1 MSRNGGQR
9 CLRRAY
15 KVASSNAG
23 KNAESRKRQY
33 DKKVKHALL
42 HQGDRILVRNLSER
56 GGSGKLRSFMN
67 VVVGRKGRTR
77 VLHRNLL
84 LPCSHLPTEEEH
96 TQQRKPKKNSRG
108 PTKQAS
114 HGKATKRTTV
124 QTEVDD
130 PEDEESGFTPQTL
143 EALYTAEDNENRE
156 FDDNEADREHHT
168 ETSAPTSTSQ
178 GDGPTGQEE
187 ESAEDDSTRR
197 RPQRVSRPPNRV
209 TYDYLGQPSIQPCVT
224 AGVQG
229 MTVAPQQW
237 WRPSVF
243 QWYPPQYNYAQPYIP
258 WLPCM
263 YYPTGTVYS

>member
-1 MSRNGGQR
+1 MSE
-9 CLRRAY
+9 AY

-33 DKKVKHALL
+33 DKKVKHAVL

-114 HGKATKRTTV
+114 HRKATKRTTV

-130 PEDEESGFTPQTL
+130 PEDEEFGFTPQTL

-168 ETSAPTSTSQ
+168 ETSAQTSTSQ
-178 GDGPTGQEE
+178 GDGPTGQRE

-243 QWYPPQYNYAQPYIP
+243 QWYPPQYNYAQPYTP

-263 YYPTGTVYS
+263 